1 MLNISPRTSTDIT
14 LLFTAFCWGTGATE
28 FYEIMKS
35 HIDNRNP
42 KLMASTGSVLYDQPH
57 IHVDVTADFYM
68 FTPVRKDDLFEKRIL
83 IVHVANISTR
93 RPRAASCAAL

>member
-1 MLNISPRTSTDIT
+1 
-14 LLFTAFCWGTGATE
+14 
-28 FYEIMKS
+28 MKS

-83 IVHVANISTR
+83 I
-93 RPRAASCAAL
+93 ALFMLLIFLLAGQGQHLVRHCE

>member
-1 MLNISPRTSTDIT
+1 MNEL
-14 LLFTAFCWGTGATE
+14 
-28 FYEIMKS
+28 YEIKKS

-83 IVHVANISTR
+83 IAHVANISTR